1 MGTYSMSNEMHP
13 PPIPK
18 KKGDWFSR
26 NWKWFIPLCVIGGAV
41 FLLSGIAV
49 LFGFAMKLIKSSE
62 PYQESMALVRN
73 NSAIIELIGEPI
85 DEGLFVQG
93 KFQSGDNTGIADF
106 AIPIHGPKGEGH
118 VYVYAEKREGIWEYE
133 VLSFVGKETEIAIE
147 IFEGEEAQAEAA
159 PR

>member
-1 MGTYSMSNEMHP
+1 MHP

-26 NWKWFIPLCVIGGAV
+26 NWKWFIPLCVIGGGV
-41 FLLSGIAV
+41 LLLSSIAV
-49 LFGFAMKLIKSSE
+49 VIGLVMKIIKSSE

-73 NSAIIELIGEPI
+73 NNAIIQLIGEPI
-85 DEGLFVQG
+85 DEGLFVKGNIQ
-93 KFQSGDNTGIADF
+93 TGGTTGSADL

-118 VYVYAEKREGIWEYE
+118 VYVYAVKREGIWEYE
-133 VLSFVGKETEIAIE
+133 VLRFVGGETGIAIE
-147 IFEGEEAQAEAA
+147 ISRGEETQAHAA